1 MGQGKRTTVDELVA
15 EGDWLRRLAQRLV
28 AEPHAAAD
36 AAQEALAAALERP
49 PHPGVPLR
57 RWLGGVL
64 RNVVRQ
70 SLRRDGRRRAREA
83 ALDLPDG
90 PLGAGE
96 LAERLELHQHL
107 IRCLRELEEPYRS
120 TVALRYLEDLTPAE
134 IARRQGVPTKTVYT
148 RLDRALAQLRARL
161 DREHGGS
168 RSAWALVLVPDLRAG
183 ALAIPPALLPTPLA
197 QLTAM
202 TTLKWTA
209 AAAAT
214 LLLGFVGVQALRTS
228 PDTPRAHD
236 IEAAPAEELEPVA
249 APHVETRTSSPEARV
264 AVAAPSTP
272 KESPLPSAEVAV
284 AASLAGFVLHLDGR
298 PVEGAVVRYGL
309 PFGAQGEAGNAS
321 AVTTSDARGAFA
333 LPAPISPVSVV
344 AEAPGLATVLP
355 PTVLP
360 MPRTEPVR
368 VWVGPAV
375 TVAGEVVDPD
385 GRPLEGVALDIR
397 LPAEAQQRLNPGV
410 FSAGVPA
417 WRATSDAEGRF
428 VFPAVGALAGAGL
441 DASLDGHVNARHEL
455 SGASEH
461 EVLLVL
467 HPTSADTRPIAGIVR
482 RPDGTPV
489 AGAHVRFLP
498 AEFGGVGEG
507 RATMEQGEPTVTDA
521 NGRFGMHLPEHLE
534 WNSERAPWL
543 TLRVVAVGLL
553 PVELQLGELQPAQ
566 LGNLEVVLDSE
577 ALRISGTV
585 VDASGAAVVGARVW
599 TPDGAGF
606 GGVREEHAGTNLLMH
621 RTVEEL
627 LADGDGRSAHTDN
640 NGRFELRGLLARDYR
655 ILAQHPRTLEVAG
668 PDAYSA
674 GATNLRLVVG
684 GREHVRRVAGRVV
697 DAGGNP
703 LENVRI
709 FVDRSGI
716 AADGSIWQTDPFP
729 SSKVLTDAD
738 GRFVFEELAIAGTVL
753 QVGRSSH
760 PRSSRIPL
768 AQHADLEAIEI
779 VLPTACEVRIELD
792 DPNRATSF
800 RFVDAAGRAV
810 PCTVQS
816 GGILIMSDGLQLNG
830 GRSDLV
836 QADDSAVE
844 LLLVRGVEV
853 TERIPVR
860 LKPGELNTIRP

>member
-1 MGQGKRTTVDELVA
+1 MGHGNRTTIDALLA
-15 EGDWLRRLAQRLV
+15 EGDWLQRLAQRLV

-36 AAQEALAAALERP
+36 AAQEALVVALERP
-49 PHPGVPLR
+49 PEADIPLR
-57 RWLGGVL
+57 RWLAGVL

-70 SLRRDGRRRAREA
+70 GRRRDGRRRVREVSRE
-83 ALDLPDG
+83 LPDDPEG
-90 PLGAGE
+90 TDE
-96 LAERLELHQHL
+96 LAVRLELHQRL
-107 IRCLRELEEPYRS
+107 IRCVRELEEPYRS
-120 TVALRYLEDLTPAE
+120 TLALRYLEDLTPAE

-148 RLDRALAQLRARL
+148 RLERALAQLRARL

-183 ALAIPPALLPTPLA
+183 AAALPTAILPTTLA
-197 QLTAM
+197 HLTAM

-214 LLLGFVGVQALRTS
+214 LLLGFVGVQALRSS

-236 IEAAPAEELEPVA
+236 VAAAPPAQLAQVTAPNVEERTPST
-249 APHVETRTSSPEARV
+249 ETRV
-264 AVAAPSTP
+264 AVASPEAPQET
-272 KESPLPSAEVAV
+272 PLPSADVT
-284 AASLAGFVLHLDGR
+284 ASALLAGFVLHLDGQ

-309 PFGAQGEAGNAS
+309 PFGAQGEPANAS
-321 AVTTSDARGAFA
+321 AVATSDTRGAFA
-333 LPAPISPVSVV
+333 LPAPTSAVSIV

-375 TVAGEVVDPD
+375 AVAGEVVDPD
-385 GRPLEGVALDIR
+385 GRPLEGAALDIR
-397 LPAEAQQRLNPGV
+397 LPAEVQQRLNPGV

-417 WRATSDAEGRF
+417 WRTQSDAEGRF
-428 VFPAVGALAGAGL
+428 SFPAVGALAGAGL
-441 DASLDGHVNARHEL
+441 EASLDGHVNARHEL

-467 HPTSADTRPIAGIVR
+467 HPTSADTRPIAGVVR

-489 AGAHVRFLP
+489 AGAHVGFLP
-498 AEFGGVGEG
+498 AEAYGFVEG
-507 RATMEQGEPTVTDA
+507 RLTMEQGEPTVTDA

-534 WNSERAPWL
+534 WNPERAPWL
-543 TLRVVAVGLL
+543 TLRVVAEGLL

-599 TPDGAGF
+599 TRDGVDF
-606 GGVREEHAGTNLLMH
+606 GSVREEHAGTNLLMH
-621 RTVEEL
+621 RSVEEL
-627 LADGDGRSAHTDN
+627 LADGDGRSAHTDT

-655 ILAQHPRTLEVAG
+655 ILVQHPRTLEIAG
-668 PDAYSA
+668 PDAYAA
-674 GATNLRLVVG
+674 GATDLRLVVG
-684 GREHVRRVAGRVV
+684 GREHLRRVAGRVV

-709 FVDRSGI
+709 FVDRSGV
-716 AADGSIWQTDPFP
+716 AADGSIWRAGPFP
-729 SSKVLTDAD
+729 SSKVLTDTD
-738 GRFVFEELAIAGTVL
+738 GRFVFEELSIAGTVL

-760 PRSSRIPL
+760 PRASRIPL
-768 AQHADLEAIEI
+768 AQHPDLEAIEI
-779 VLPTACEVRIELD
+779 VLPTACDVRIELD

-800 RFVDAAGRAV
+800 HFVDAAGQAV

-844 LLLVRGVEV
+844 LLLIRGVEV
-853 TERIPVR
+853 AERIPVR
-860 LKPGELNTIRP
+860 LKPGELNVLRP

>member
-1 MGQGKRTTVDELVA
+1 MGHGNRTTIDALLA

-36 AAQEALAAALERP
+36 AAQEALVAALEHP
-49 PHPGVPLR
+49 PLEGVPLR
-57 RWLGGVL
+57 RWLAGVL

-70 SLRRDGRRRAREA
+70 GRRRDGRRRVREVSRE
-83 ALDLPDG
+83 LPDDPEG
-90 PLGAGE
+90 TDE
-96 LAERLELHQHL
+96 LAVRLELHQRL
-107 IRCLRELEEPYRS
+107 IRCVRELEEPYRS

-148 RLDRALAQLRARL
+148 RLERALAQLRARL

-168 RSAWALVLVPDLRAG
+168 RSAWALVFVPGLHDSA
-183 ALAIPPALLPTPLA
+183 AAIPPALLPTTLA
-197 QLTAM
+197 PLTAM

-214 LLLGFVGVQALRTS
+214 LLLGFVGVQALRIS

-236 IEAAPAEELEPVA
+236 VAAAPANELDSVT
-249 APHVETRTSSPEARV
+249 APHVEERKSSPEARV
-264 AVAAPSTP
+264 AVAAPDEP
-272 KESPLPSAEVAV
+272 KEATLPSAEVAV
-284 AASLAGFVLHLDGR
+284 ASLLAGFVLRLDGQ

-309 PFGAQGEAGNAS
+309 PFGAQGGPANAN
-321 AVTTSDARGAFA
+321 AVATSDARGAFA
-333 LPAPISPVSVV
+333 LPAPTSAVSVV

-397 LPAEAQQRLNPGV
+397 LPAEVQQRLNPGV
-410 FSAGVPA
+410 FGAGVPA
-417 WRATSDAEGRF
+417 WRAKSDGNGRF
-428 VFPAVGALAGAGL
+428 SFPAVGGLAGAGL
-441 DASLDGHVNARHEL
+441 EASLDGHRSAGHEL
-455 SGASEH
+455 SGVSEH
-461 EVLLVL
+461 EVVLVL

-489 AGAHVRFLP
+489 PGAHVGFLP
-498 AEFGGVGEG
+498 AELGGVGEG

-521 NGRFGMHLPEHLE
+521 NGRFGMHLPEYLE
-534 WNSERAPWL
+534 WNSKRAPWL
-543 TLRVVAVGLL
+543 TLRVVAEGLL

-585 VDASGAAVVGARVW
+585 VDSSGAAVVGARVW
-599 TPDGAGF
+599 TRDGVDF
-606 GGVREEHAGTNLLMH
+606 GSVREEHAGTNLLMH
-621 RTVEEL
+621 RSVEEL

-655 ILAQHPRTLEVAG
+655 ILVQHPRTLEIAG
-668 PDAYSA
+668 PDPYAA
-674 GATNLRLVVG
+674 GITDLRLVVG

-709 FVDRSGI
+709 FVERSGI
-716 AADGSIWQTDPFP
+716 AADGGTWHADPD
-729 SSKVLTDAD
+729 SRSKVLTDAD
-738 GRFVFEELAIAGTVL
+738 GRFVFEELSIEGTVL

-760 PRSSRIPL
+760 PRASRIPL
-768 AQHADLEAIEI
+768 AQHPDLEAIEI
-779 VLPTACEVRIELD
+779 VLPTTCEVRIELD

-800 RFVDAAGRAV
+800 RFVDAAGQAV

-844 LLLVRGVEV
+844 LLLVRDGEIQ
-853 TERIPVR
+853 ERIPVR
-860 LKPGELNTIRP
+860 LNPGELNVLRP